1 MTGKFTERP
10 LDLTLTPFNDPFED
24 HFRTPGHV
32 KAGQRRGSDG
42 IRALAQRAS
51 HLIFRL
57 IVFQRRGAH
66 QGNNRVVTEGNGD
79 RQIFPTLFRFVQM
92 QRDIVHRYRLQAELA
107 LAFHFH
113 AVDTDVLLTEVIFIQ
128 RIARNDTGFIE
139 VETAVTIV
147 EAEQRQNIEQV
158 DIIAINSIF
167 CPRRVGAA
175 LWRHREV
182 IPAANELIN
191 LLFHR
196 RVRRQA
202 QRDGMVLPRADGVHR
217 HASVVKAANIIEPQR
232 RGTVAD
238 ASGRIGGRRQIGL
251 SVHLFTD
258 FQQLSLVIQRL
269 QKAAQII
276 KSHYSIS
283 CANCSAVRK
292 PFQRRA
298 L

>member
-1 MTGKFTERP
+1 M
-10 LDLTLTPFNDPFED
+10 
-24 HFRTPGHV
+24 
-32 KAGQRRGSDG
+32 
-42 IRALAQRAS
+42 
-51 HLIFRL
+51 
-57 IVFQRRGAH
+57 
-66 QGNNRVVTEGNGD
+66 
-79 RQIFPTLFRFVQM
+79 QM
-92 QRDIVHRYRLQAELA
+92 QGDIVHRHRLQAELA

-113 AVDTDVLLTEVIFIQ
+113 TVDTDVLLTEVVRVK
-128 RIARNDTGFIE
+128 RIARNDAGFVE
-139 VETAVTIV
+139 VEATVAIV

-158 DIIAINSIF
+158 DIVAIHGVF
-167 CPRRVGAA
+167 RPCRVGAA

-182 IPAANELIN
+182 IPTADEFIN

-196 RVRRQA
+196 RVGRQA

-217 HASVVKAANIIEPQR
+217 HPGVGKAANIIEPQR
-232 RGTVAD
+232 RGAVAD
-238 ASGRIGGRRQIGL
+238 ASAGIGRRRQVWL

-298 L
+298 LW